1 MSEVILSVKKLS
13 KRFTSKNVCV
23 RAVTDVSFDVMKG
36 ETIGIV
42 GESGCGKT
50 TLGRCIVRA
59 IEASEGEVLYKALDG
74 ETRDFLKI
82 DKKIMKGLRKE
93 IQMIFQD
100 PYSSLDPRMTVIDI
114 IAEPLKPIIPKCR
127 KLNAK
132 RWSWTLRRRLGS
144 IRPI

>member
-1 MSEVILSVKKLS
+1 MSEQGKKLILQVSHIS
-13 KRFTSKNVCV
+13 KRFTSKGVCV
-23 RAVTDVSFDVMKG
+23 RAVTDVSFDVCKG

-59 IEASEGEVLYKALDG
+59 ISASEGEVKYTARDG
-74 ETRDFLKI
+74 VTYDFLKLNKA
-82 DKKIMKGLRKE
+82 DMKKVRKE

-114 IAEPLKPIIPKCR
+114 IAEPLRANYPRMPREEVEKQER
-127 KLNAK
+127 N
-132 RWSWTLRRRLGS
+132 
-144 IRPI
+144 